1 MIDRSLRREAIKT
14 YTGGPARADKRRLK
28 RGPRQ
33 ATQYVRY
40 FRQPPRRSRSG
51 TSLQSLQSGVS
62 HESAAKLEEET
73 MNGLIYLIG
82 LIVVILFILSFL
94 GLR

>member
-1 MIDRSLRREAIKT
+1 VDAPGLTSVASKEGLA
-14 YTGGPARADKRRLK
+14 
-28 RGPRQ
+28 
-33 ATQYVRY
+33 
-40 FRQPPRRSRSG
+40 RQPSTSGIFGNRRGAPDREHSV
-51 TSLQSLQSGVS
+51 QSLQSGVS
-62 HESAAKLEEET
+62 HESAAKLQEET